1 MLDHSTV
8 QTQPPSWELRNERCT
23 CCDGQGEL
31 VFSTCPTCG
40 SVVLVCAEIG
50 TVFDIHERHAG
61 SVLGDSVAAQDVCAK
76 CRTSRYSD
84 FRSATADEILAL
96 GFQPGDY
103 R

>member
-1 MLDHSTV
+1 M
-8 QTQPPSWELRNERCT
+8 QTQPPSWDLRNQRCA

-40 SVVLVCAEIG
+40 VVVLMCAEVG
-50 TVFDIHERHAG
+50 TVFSIRDRRAG
-61 SVLGDSVAAQDVCAK
+61 SALGNAVATEDLCAQCGK
-76 CRTSRYSD
+76 SRYSD
-84 FRSATADEILAL
+84 FRGATADEILAL

>member
-1 MLDHSTV
+1 MPV
-8 QTQPPSWELRNERCT
+8 QTQPPSWELRNQRCT

-40 SVVLVCAEIG
+40 VVVLICAEVG
-50 TVFDIHERHAG
+50 TVFSIHDRQAG
-61 SVLGDSVAAQDVCAK
+61 SALGDSIAAEDVCTRCGK
-76 CRTSRYSD
+76 SRFSD